1 MTYAV
6 VKSTGEP
13 FKSGE
18 SKGTKSKPTS
28 AGSDDLIS
36 KKISEARFFQ
46 LEDACFKVE
55 VMAERNLGA

>member
-36 KKISEARFFQ
+36 KKSVKPDSFSLKTLVSRLKLWQKET
-46 LEDACFKVE
+46 
-55 VMAERNLGA
+55 